1 VLLSSEQNTYERRA
15 TYAALR
21 CRDACGA
28 AASRILFVAPERL
41 ADHSFQHMLR
51 SLPPVAGC
59 RCGETGAVAQA
70 VAARAGLGGEGASCA
85 QCGAAA
91 LPALGFACVDE
102 VGTVD
107 LYIYIYI

>member
-1 VLLSSEQNTYERRA
+1 
-15 TYAALR
+15 
-21 CRDACGA
+21 
-28 AASRILFVAPERL
+28 
-41 ADHSFQHMLR
+41 
-51 SLPPVAGC
+51 
-59 RCGETGAVAQA
+59 VAQPA
-70 VAARAGLGGEGASCA
+70 AARAGLGGEGASCA

>member
-1 VLLSSEQNTYERRA
+1 
-15 TYAALR
+15 
-21 CRDACGA
+21 
-28 AASRILFVAPERL
+28 
-41 ADHSFQHMLR
+41 M
-51 SLPPVAGC
+51 
-59 RCGETGAVAQA
+59 AQA

-107 LYIYIYI
+107 LYIYIYIDIDIYIDICICFVDVLVSGG